1 MAGKYDHIDFKPP
14 KSVADAA
21 ARGLELRQRAKK
33 SHKGGLTTSQ
43 AKKEGVGSGVQRAVN
58 LKNRDTMSPETVRR
72 MLRFFMRHAKS
83 AKIDPG
89 KTPLTDKGYQ
99 AWCLAG
105 DTMIT
110 LADGSQMSIEDI
122 CNSSEDIYVL
132 SYNENTGALE
142 PKLVTDKIVNPAQ
155 PSDFYRLSLG
165 RGTFRPGNTTKKTN
179 IWITGEHKVFDSN
192 KEWTPVSELANRGIW
207 RLELKP
213 TGDSEQVILGS
224 LLGDASI
231 SKSGKLAETHCIA
244 QKQYLDL
251 KMSSTGG
258 KLHCRKDPPG
268 GFNKK
273 TKETVSNNVCL
284 GLYGKE
290 LRNKLYKDRKR
301 VSRDYLNSLNAIG
314 LACWFFDDG
323 SLHHSK
329 GSRNRF
335 YYRLHTEGFTHDDVE
350 GIVAF
355 FNENGIKCRSYKREN
370 CEGRVI
376 YFSPSSS
383 RVISALISPYASVDM
398 KYKLWPEHRDTKAI
412 PLKKEYVLAM
422 FSHEQKTQH
431 WDQLGKEVKKA
442 NHRRLYKK
450 YDLTVEDNH
459 NFFANGVLVHNC
471 IWGGNPGY
479 AWARKIV
486 RQMDAADEKAKKKK
500 KKARAALIPVFEQI
514 VRTAGVVEEALEG
527 IRPSELVILAGIFDA
542 AGLYS
547 EADALDAIL
556 EKVAS
561 KTQDQNSD
569 Y

>member
-1 MAGKYDHIDFKPP
+1 
-14 KSVADAA
+14 
-21 ARGLELRQRAKK
+21 
-33 SHKGGLTTSQ
+33 
-43 AKKEGVGSGVQRAVN
+43 
-58 LKNRDTMSPETVRR
+58 
-72 MLRFFMRHAKS
+72 
-83 AKIDPG
+83 
-89 KTPLTDKGYQ
+89 
-99 AWCLAG
+99 
-105 DTMIT
+105 
-110 LADGSQMSIEDI
+110 
-122 CNSSEDIYVL
+122 
-132 SYNENTGALE
+132 
-142 PKLVTDKIVNPAQ
+142 
-155 PSDFYRLSLG
+155 
-165 RGTFRPGNTTKKTN
+165 
-179 IWITGEHKVFDSN
+179 
-192 KEWTPVSELANRGIW
+192 
-207 RLELKP
+207 
-213 TGDSEQVILGS
+213 
-224 LLGDASI
+224 
-231 SKSGKLAETHCIA
+231 
-244 QKQYLDL
+244 
-251 KMSSTGG
+251 
-258 KLHCRKDPPG
+258 
-268 GFNKK
+268 
-273 TKETVSNNVCL
+273 
-284 GLYGKE
+284 
-290 LRNKLYKDRKR
+290 
-301 VSRDYLNSLNAIG
+301 
-314 LACWFFDDG
+314 
-323 SLHHSK
+323 
-329 GSRNRF
+329 
-335 YYRLHTEGFTHDDVE
+335 
-350 GIVAF
+350 
-355 FNENGIKCRSYKREN
+355 
-370 CEGRVI
+370 
-376 YFSPSSS
+376 
-383 RVISALISPYASVDM
+383 M